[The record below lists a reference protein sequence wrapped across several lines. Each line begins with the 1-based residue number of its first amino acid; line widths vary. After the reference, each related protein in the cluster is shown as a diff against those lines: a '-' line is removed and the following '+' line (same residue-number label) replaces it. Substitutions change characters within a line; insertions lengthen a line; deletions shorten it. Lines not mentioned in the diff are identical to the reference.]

1 MAVPIDTLWC
11 FTPVMVVVVVFTS
24 VLFLP
29 SCVCSFVSTTT
40 QKVKGWFCQAGR
52 IWTREEL

>member
-11 FTPVMVVVVVFTS
+11 FTPVMVVVVLTS
-24 VLFLP
+24 VRFLP
-29 SCVCSFVSTTT
+29 SFVCSCVSSKT
-40 QKVKGWFCQAGR
+40 QKVKGWFCEAGR